1 MMNENTNILGLDEVV
16 DRETTENDL
25 VKSLLEAADFRNT
38 EDTIREVEIC
48 RKGKSLFVV
57 RIRPLSDD
65 QIRIARKHATN
76 YAKDPRGARFP
87 RIEKEFDNYLFNSWL
102 IYLATIPED
111 QKAIWGNRVIMEKYS
126 LLEPVDSIDI
136 LLTFGEKATLL
147 DQISE
152 ISGLEDDEPFDL
164 EERAKN

>member
-1 MMNENTNILGLDEVV
+1 MNETTNILGLDEVT
-16 DRETTENDL
+16 DRQATEQDL

-38 EDTIREVEIC
+38 EDAIREVEIR
-48 RKGKSLFVV
+48 RKGKLLFVV

-65 QIRIARKHATN
+65 QIRTARKHATT

-87 RIEKEFDNYLFNSWL
+87 RIEKEFDGYLFNSWL
-102 IYLATIPED
+102 IYLATVPED
-111 QKAIWGNRVIMEKYS
+111 QKAIWGNRVIMEKYN
-126 LLEPVDSIDI
+126 LMEPVDSIDT
-136 LLTFGEKATLL
+136 LLTFGEKAALL

-152 ISGLEDDEPFDL
+152 ISGLDEEEPFDL